1 MVIERLSR
9 FVLHHR
15 LAVALV
21 WLAVLAAGV
30 ATASKVSGRLSQEFS
45 VPSAP
50 SYKVNQQIL
59 ATYGT
64 GGDGY
69 PEVAVI
75 TLPTGATVDTPGIR
89 QALGRAFALV
99 TADPRVRLRVV
110 SYADPNPN
118 PNPSG
123 GSGSDARAGSGDR
136 RLVSADGRTTIGLI
150 FTPHHGELQATNLAP
165 QITTT
170 LQRAL
175 PAGATVQVTGLDALA
190 AGGSSGQGPGVL
202 AETLLGGLGALAV
215 LAFVFGSLLAL
226 VPLLIAAVAI
236 LTTFLVI
243 LGLTEL
249 TQVSFIVQFLVALI
263 GLGVS
268 IDYSLL
274 LVTRW
279 REELAHGHR
288 GDEAVHAAMATAGRA
303 IVFSGLTVA
312 AGLLA
317 LVLVPVPFLR
327 SMGYGGM
334 LIPLVGVLVTLTLLP
349 VLLAWVG
356 RRLDWPRLRR
366 EASASRGWTAWAR
379 AVVRHRWLAAL
390 GALGVLAALGV
401 AAPGIQIGEPAA
413 TSLAGSTASSSPAI
427 DGLRALQHAGIPTGV
442 LTPIEVLVSTGP
454 GTGTDTG
461 VDPAQVAARLAAVPG
476 IHTVLAPTGA
486 AWHRGDTALV
496 EALPVAETS
505 TAAGRA
511 TLTRV
516 RDTINAAPAP
526 RRLSVMVGGAG
537 ANLVDE
543 THAFYSRFPLM
554 LAAIALITF
563 VLLARAFRSLL
574 LPLKAVLLNLASVG
588 ATYGVL
594 VLVWQHGHGSK
605 LIWNIPATGAI
616 TNWVPLITFA
626 FLYGLSMDYE
636 VFILARMREAH
647 DRTGSTTTAIT
658 EGIGRTGRLI
668 TSAAL
673 ILFLAFA
680 SLGAGPETDIKVAA
694 TALGAGIL
702 LDATVVRGLLV
713 PALVSL
719 FGRWNWW
726 LPAWAARLLRVP
738 PSPARDQPEPEPNF
752 ASALTRSDRAQP
764 TQPR

>member
-1 MVIERLSR
+1 VIVVERLSR
-9 FVLHHR
+9 FVLRHR

-50 SYKVNQQIL
+50 SYTVNRQIL

-75 TLPTGATVDTPGIR
+75 TLPPGVTVDTPGSR
-89 QALGRAFALV
+89 QALGRAFARV

-118 PNPSG
+118 PNPS
-123 GSGSDARAGSGDR
+123 SSSDARAGSGDR

-150 FTPHHGELQATNLAP
+150 FIPHHGELQATNLAP

-170 LQRAL
+170 LERAL

-202 AETLLGGLGALAV
+202 TETLLGGLGALAV

-236 LTTFLVI
+236 LATFLVI

-249 TQVSFIVQFLVALI
+249 TQVSLIVQFLVALI

-279 REELAHGHR
+279 REELAHGQG

-312 AGLLA
+312 IGLLA

-334 LIPLVGVLVTLTLLP
+334 LIPVVGVLVTLTLLP
-349 VLLAWVG
+349 VLLTTVG

-366 EASASRGWTAWAR
+366 EAHASRGWTAWAQ
-379 AVVRHRWLAAL
+379 AVVRHRWPSAV

-401 AAPGIQIGEPAA
+401 AALGIQIGEPAA

-427 DGLRALQHAGIPTGV
+427 DGLRALQRAGIPTGV
-442 LTPIEVLVSTGP
+442 LTPIEVLVSAGP
-454 GTGTDTG
+454 GTG
-461 VDPAQVAARLAAVPG
+461 VDPARVAAQLAGVPG
-476 IHTVLAPTGA
+476 IRTALAPTGA
-486 AWHRGDTALV
+486 AWRRGDTALV
-496 EALPVAETS
+496 EALPAAETS

-511 TLTRV
+511 TLARMRATVAMDHMLRGV
-516 RDTINAAPAP
+516 GI
-526 RRLSVMVGGAG
+526 GGAG

-543 THAFYSRFPLM
+543 THAFYSRFPLI

-594 VLVWQHGHGSK
+594 VLVWQHGHGSE

-636 VFILARMREAH
+636 VFILVRMREAH

-658 EGIGRTGRLI
+658 EGIGRTGRLV

-694 TALGAGIL
+694 TGLGAGIL
-702 LDATVVRGLLV
+702 LDATIVRALLV

-726 LPAWAARLLRVP
+726 LPACAARLLRVP
-738 PSPARDQPEPEPNF
+738 PSPARDQPKPEPNF
-752 ASALTRSDRAQP
+752 ASAPIRSHRAQP